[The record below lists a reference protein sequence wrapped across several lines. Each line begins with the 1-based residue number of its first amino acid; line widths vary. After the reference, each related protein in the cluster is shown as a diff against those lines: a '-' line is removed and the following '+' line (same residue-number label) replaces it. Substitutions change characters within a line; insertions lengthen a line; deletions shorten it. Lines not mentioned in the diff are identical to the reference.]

1 MAIRCPLRLQLQV
14 KVITIRLETRA
25 KVGTAIAVLPFANF
39 DTNHGHTM
47 KLLTFLF
54 GLSAS
59 VSRTQ
64 YLAAGFGLAALK
76 FAIDSVVLYIINEK
90 FWDPLI
96 YLSPLLLQ
104 RVDFIRPA
112 PEEALW
118 MMVFYSLPFAWVG
131 LSMSVRRAATAGV
144 SPWIGAGFLLPGL
157 NFLVI
162 AALSIL
168 PSRTDWEL
176 ETDEKVPITL
186 KSAMLAIGLGVALT
200 MSMVATS
207 VFILG
212 EYGWSLFV
220 ATPFVVGAV
229 AGFLTNKD
237 GRSGAWHT
245 IGICILTVLL
255 SAAATML
262 FALEGVICLV
272 LALPPAIV
280 ATTAG
285 GLVGR
290 AVALSRL
297 KSRARSV
304 GILVLLLPF
313 LAGAESLQRDEP
325 EFVVMTAVEIDAAP
339 EEVWPH
345 VVNFTELEPPPEWVQ
360 ATGIAYPIRA
370 RLDGEGVGAVRH
382 CEFSTGAFVEP
393 ITAWEPGE
401 RLAFDVAS
409 QPVPMEEWSPYNTI
423 HPPHLD
429 GYLRSKRGEFRF
441 VRLADGR
448 TRLEGRT
455 WYEVD
460 MAPRFYW
467 SVVVDTLIHRI
478 HLSVLGHVRDEVES
492 GRSGVDDR
500 QLSPRAAR

>member
-1 MAIRCPLRLQLQV
+1 MMNLLR
-14 KVITIRLETRA
+14 
-25 KVGTAIAVLPFANF
+25 F
-39 DTNHGHTM
+39 M
-47 KLLTFLF
+47 F
-54 GLSAS
+54 GLSGS
-59 VSRTQ
+59 VDRRQ
-64 YLAAGFGLAALK
+64 YLIAGFGLAAVK
-76 FAIDSVVLYIINEK
+76 FAIDSIVLYAINGK
-90 FWDPLI
+90 FWDPI
-96 YLSPLLLQ
+96 VYLSPLLSQ
-104 RVDFIRPA
+104 RVDFLRPA
-112 PEEALW
+112 PEEVLW
-118 MMVFYSLPFAWVG
+118 MMVAYSLPFAWVG
-131 LSMSVRRAATAGV
+131 LTMSVRRAATAGV
-144 SPWIGAGFLLPGL
+144 SPWVGVGFLVPGL

-162 AALSIL
+162 GLLSIL
-168 PSRTDWEL
+168 PSKETWEL
-176 ETDEKVPITL
+176 ETEDTIPMTL
-186 KSAMLAIGLGVALT
+186 NAAMLAVGLGVALS

-207 VFILG
+207 VFVLG

-237 GRSGAWHT
+237 GRTSAWK
-245 IGICILTVLL
+245 TVGVCVVTVFL

-280 ATTAG
+280 AVSAG
-285 GLVGR
+285 GLIGR
-290 AVALSRL
+290 AVALSRIA
-297 KSRARSV
+297 SRGRSV
-304 GILVLLLPF
+304 LIFVTLLPF
-313 LAGAESLQRDEP
+313 LAGAESLTHDQP
-325 EFVVMTAVEIDAAP
+325 EFEVMSAVVIDATP

-345 VVNFTELEPPPEWVQ
+345 VVNFTELDPPPEWVQ

-370 RLDGEGVGAVRH
+370 RLDGTGVGAVRH

-409 QPVPMEEWSPYNTI
+409 QPVPMEEWSPYHTI

-429 GYLRSKRGEFRF
+429 GYLRSQRGEFRF
-441 VRLADGR
+441 VRLPDGR

-478 HLSVLGHVRDEVES
+478 HMAVLEHVKDEAEHAV
-492 GRSGVDDR
+492 G
-500 QLSPRAAR
+500 LAR

>member
-1 MAIRCPLRLQLQV
+1 M
-14 KVITIRLETRA
+14 
-25 KVGTAIAVLPFANF
+25 N
-39 DTNHGHTM
+39 
-47 KLLTFLF
+47 LLKFLF
-54 GLSAS
+54 GLTGS
-59 VSRTQ
+59 VSRKQ
-64 YLAAGFGLAALK
+64 YLVAGFSLAVLK
-76 FAIDSVVLYIINEK
+76 YGIDSVVLYIINGK
-90 FWDPLI
+90 LWDPLI
-96 YLSPLLLQ
+96 YLSPLLSQ
-104 RVDFIRPA
+104 RVDYMRPA

-131 LSMSVRRAATAGV
+131 LSMSVRRAATAGA
-144 SPWIGAGFLLPGL
+144 SPWLGVGFLVPGI

-162 AALSIL
+162 GFLSIL
-168 PSRTDWEL
+168 PSKREWEL
-176 ETDEKVPITL
+176 ETEETVPITL
-186 KSAMLAIGLGVALT
+186 KSALMAVGLGVALT
-200 MSMVATS
+200 MGMVASS
-207 VFILG
+207 VFVLG
-212 EYGWSLFV
+212 EYGWSLFI

-229 AGFLTNKD
+229 AGYLTNKD
-237 GRSGAWHT
+237 GRSGAWNT
-245 IGICILTVLL
+245 VGICILTVVL

-262 FALEGVICLV
+262 FALEGIICLV

-280 ATTAG
+280 ATSAG

-297 KSRARSV
+297 HGRARSV
-304 GILVLLLPF
+304 GLLVLLLPF
-313 LAGAESLQRDEP
+313 VAGAETIHQDEP
-325 EFVVMTAVEIDAAP
+325 EFVVMSAVEIDASP
-339 EEVWPH
+339 EDVWPH
-345 VVNFTELEPPPEWVQ
+345 VVNFTELDPPPEWVKS
-360 ATGIAYPIRA
+360 TGIAYPIRA

-409 QPVPMEEWSPYNTI
+409 QPVPMKEWSPYYTI

-441 VRLADGR
+441 VRLPDGR

-478 HLSVLGHVRDEVES
+478 HLAVLDHVKSEAE
-492 GRSGVDDR
+492 
-500 QLSPRAAR
+500 AAAP